1 MFTTPHL
8 YVFLTKRILLPLA
21 WSVQNSGCGSQSYSG
36 FLPEV
41 RGGCRQGQQALGT
54 LTDLLAWPPWQPMGT
69 GFGHQLQGGEGG
81 SGPPEEL
88 GEASETCGLQ
98 GS

>member
-1 MFTTPHL
+1 MWVTVIFWL
-8 YVFLTKRILLPLA
+8 SSR
-21 WSVQNSGCGSQSYSG
+21 SSGR
-36 FLPEV
+36 L
-41 RGGCRQGQQALGT
+41 QALGT
-54 LTDLLAWPPWQPMGT
+54 LTDLLAWPPWQPMGA

>member
-1 MFTTPHL
+1 MS
-8 YVFLTKRILLPLA
+8 KRDCAESRVDASCPLA

-54 LTDLLAWPPWQPMGT
+54 LTDLLAWPPWQPMGA

-81 SGPPEEL
+81 SGSL
-88 GEASETCGLQ
+88 GKPLRPVGCRVLET
-98 GS
+98 